1 MTIVEATLNQVRL
14 DKQRL
19 DAENKRLEDIMAR
32 NMKDVKPL
40 SQIETFKCYPT
51 ERKIHGRDQADL
63 KYTTQIKSEYTD
75 LSVSEGKSPI
85 SEASRTSK
93 NKLIQNLCKNVFN
106 QDDSESK
113 GKNPLIAEQV
123 FRRSEA
129 GSQDHT
135 RRSIEMSRS

>member
-51 ERKIHGRDQADL
+51 ERKIHGRD
-63 KYTTQIKSEYTD
+63 
-75 LSVSEGKSPI
+75 
-85 SEASRTSK
+85 
-93 NKLIQNLCKNVFN
+93 
-106 QDDSESK
+106 
-113 GKNPLIAEQV
+113 
-123 FRRSEA
+123 
-129 GSQDHT
+129 
-135 RRSIEMSRS
+135 